1 MKILLISGSPR
12 QGNTEYI
19 LKHLFDKIE
28 CEKELILLRNQNI
41 EHCKGCLN
49 CHKTYKCNIKDDMKD
64 IIEKMI
70 ESDLIIFGVPC
81 YFDNVTSIF
90 KTFIDRCRQKSRI
103 HIHRW
108 WKDRRNK
115 KSNVRLSKWF

>member
-1 MKILLISGSPR
+1 
-12 QGNTEYI
+12 
-19 LKHLFDKIE
+19 
-28 CEKELILLRNQNI
+28 
-41 EHCKGCLN
+41 
-49 CHKTYKCNIKDDMKD
+49 MKD

-90 KTFIDRCRQKSRI
+90 KTFIDRCHPLYKSGI
-103 HIHRW
+103 L
-108 WKDRRNK
+108 KGKKVEYK